1 MVQNVGIVLR
11 VNSLAVTVNQHY
23 QKWQTFFCLWL
34 TLPAHALIG
43 VSRWLTERENK
54 TWEIPKLY
62 STSPLWIFGM
72 CSKTNDVGPNLRTY
86 FRVKSLLSRWK
97 KTFKKC
103 VCWKMFKGLFYCCKI
118 CVWARCTSCLQVMM
132 IIPVKARL
140 WGLFW
145 DFQYHRNSKSVQCF
159 WIWLIWTGQV
169 FLQLT
174 LL

>member
-1 MVQNVGIVLR
+1 MR

-118 CVWARCTSCLQVMM
+118 CVWARCTSLSSNTWSYLKKPGYEDYFGIFNTVETSHLCNVFEFGWFELD
-132 IIPVKARL
+132 K
-140 WGLFW
+140 
-145 DFQYHRNSKSVQCF
+145 
-159 WIWLIWTGQV
+159 QV